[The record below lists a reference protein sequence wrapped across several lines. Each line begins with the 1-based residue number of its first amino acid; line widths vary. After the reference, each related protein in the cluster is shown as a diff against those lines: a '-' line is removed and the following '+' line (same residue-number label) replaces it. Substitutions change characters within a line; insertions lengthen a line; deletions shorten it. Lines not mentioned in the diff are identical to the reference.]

1 MKLNPFGKH
10 LHNQII
16 VPLVVASVVVGV
28 VATLVAWALLDQ
40 VIRGWIDETATATSA
55 SVVARFDD
63 KSAEMQQAIKLV
75 AENPRFV
82 DAVQS
87 NDLMAISAQLVGISQ
102 ALDAPNSGY
111 ERTETSNLMLLDDTG
126 KVVASTGG
134 LGIGPGGAP
143 LGSGDRNW
151 ISLAMSHPLMIE
163 LRGMDTLTTLEPVKG
178 PGQHVY
184 ALAYSLIVDDAFVA
198 GFGND
203 AQAGLALYDNDL
215 VPIGVDIPA
224 DLGGA
229 PMAAELKSPRGAVL
243 EALTAARREPTR
255 AATRKLVFSGTEYR
269 VVAKQILF
277 ENDPTRSTAYLVTLL
292 GTGVAEQTRVTTRNL
307 IMLWSVVAV
316 AALLGL
322 NWWVA
327 RRVSDP
333 LTALSTSVAM
343 VAEGDYSTKVTFAGS
358 NEVSDLSENF
368 NRMTD
373 SLRDRSESLT
383 KKVLELATLYE
394 MSRALGST
402 LDLEV
407 LLDSVL
413 DSAMRIFNAEI
424 GYVTLRDRESGELH
438 VSAWRGAGGSRGDDA
453 AVRASMSE
461 WVIREGRPLIFNPP
475 REGEENRVDSLSGAL
490 AALCVPLISSEGTLG
505 AITVGSRDAAQRFTS
520 DDVRLLATIANHV
533 TIAIGNIDLFSSLQ
547 EAYLATV
554 RALATAVDAK
564 DPYTRGHS
572 DRVAQFALVIVES
585 MDLSAEQRIALEM
598 AAYLHDIG
606 KIGISEDILLKPGKL
621 TDEEMAQMRHHP
633 LIGANILRP
642 VAFPW
647 PIAPIVRHH
656 HEHYD
661 GGGYPAGLKGEEI
674 PLLARVLTVADAFE
688 AMVADRPYRR
698 GRSQQDAILELRRC
712 SDSHFDPRVVDAFI
726 RVLEHEAIDDQPAHG
741 GEDDE
746 TGVEEKYA
754 VFVAVADGM
763 VSSFRRLG
771 GPRLAANLERDL
783 NLEFANRALP
793 FTISAGHLV
802 VGSNG
807 AFSLDEQDADMRR
820 AMTVITVAMERTS
833 GSSLVEHFYTE
844 ALDSLPERM
853 CTLARQMCLLDS
865 VS

>member
-1 MKLNPFGKH
+1 MTINPFGKH

-16 VPLVVASVVVGV
+16 VPLVVASMVVGV

-55 SVVARFDD
+55 SVAARFEDR
-63 KSAEMQQAIKLV
+63 SAEMQQAIKLV

-82 DAVQS
+82 QTVQ
-87 NDLMAISAQLVGISQ
+87 NGDIQEISAQLVGINQ
-102 ALDAPNSGY
+102 ALDEPGSGY
-111 ERTETSNLMLLDDTG
+111 EVVETGNLMLLDDTG
-126 KVVASTGG
+126 RVVASTGG

-151 ISLAMSHPLMIE
+151 IDLAMSHPLMVE
-163 LRGMDTLTTLEPVKG
+163 LNGRDTLTTLEPVKG
-178 PGQHVY
+178 PGGTIY
-184 ALAYSLIVDDAFVA
+184 ALAYSQIVDDLFVA
-198 GFGND
+198 DIGTG
-203 AQAGLALYDNDL
+203 AGAGLALYNDEL
-215 VPIGVDIPA
+215 TPIGVDVPGEV
-224 DLGGA
+224 GGTELA
-229 PMAAELKSPRGAVL
+229 AALKEPQGAVAEVLRAVAAEPETMS
-243 EALTAARREPTR
+243 
-255 AATRKLVFSGTEYR
+255 TRKFIHDGKEYR
-269 VVAKQILF
+269 VVAKQILI
-277 ENDPTRSTAYLVTLL
+277 ENDPTGSSSYLVTVL
-292 GTGVAEQTRVTTRNL
+292 GTGVAEQTRATTRNL
-307 IMLWSVVAV
+307 IMLWSVIAV

-333 LTALSTSVAM
+333 LTALSRSVGR
-343 VAEGDYSTKVTFAGS
+343 VAEGDFSTKVTFEGS
-358 NEVSDLSENF
+358 NEVSELSDNF

-402 LDLEV
+402 LDLDV

-413 DSAMRIFNAEI
+413 DSAMRIFNVEI
-424 GYVTLRDRESGELH
+424 GYVTLRDRETGELH
-438 VSAWRGAGGSRGDDA
+438 VRAWRGSAVSRTDEA

-475 REGEENRVDSLSGAL
+475 RDGEENRIDTLSGAL
-490 AALCVPLISSEGTLG
+490 AALCVPLVSNEGTLG
-505 AITVGSRDAAQRFTS
+505 AITVGSRDVRQRFTS

-533 TIAIGNIDLFSSLQ
+533 TIAIGNIELFSSLQ

-572 DRVAQFALVIVES
+572 DRVAQFALVIADS
-585 MDLSAEQRIALEM
+585 MELSAEQRIALEM

-674 PLLARVLTVADAFE
+674 PMLARVLTVADAFE

-698 GRSQQDAILELRRC
+698 GRSQHDAILELRRC
-712 SDSHFDPRVVDAFI
+712 SGSHFDPRVVDAFI
-726 RVLEHEAIDDQPAHG
+726 RVLEHEAIDAAP
-741 GEDDE
+741 EDDVAYDE
-746 TGVEEKYA
+746 TDVDEKCA

-763 VSSFRRLG
+763 IASFRRLG

-783 NLEFANRALP
+783 NKEFAERGLCLSA
-793 FTISAGHLV
+793 SAGHLSISRDGDLTSIDDV
-802 VGSNG
+802 EDFR
-807 AFSLDEQDADMRR
+807 AAMR
-820 AMTVITVAMERTS
+820 VLSSAMERTS
-833 GSSLVEHFYTE
+833 GGSLVEHFYNESVE
-844 ALDSLPERM
+844 ALPERM
-853 CTLARQMCLLDS
+853 RGLAAQMSLLGT
-865 VS
+865 V

>member
-1 MKLNPFGKH
+1 MTINPFGKH

-16 VPLVVASVVVGV
+16 VPLVVASLVVGV
-28 VATLVAWALLDQ
+28 VATLVAWVLLDQ
-40 VIRGWIDETATATSA
+40 IIRGWIDETATATSA
-55 SVVARFDD
+55 NVAARFDD
-63 KSAEMQQAIKLV
+63 KSAQMQQAIKLV

-82 DAVQS
+82 LAVQS
-87 NDLMAISAQLVGISQ
+87 EDRQAISAQLVGLAQ
-102 ALDAPNSGY
+102 ALDAPTPGY
-111 ERTETSNLMLLDDTG
+111 DPVETANLMLLDEEG
-126 KVVASTGG
+126 RVIASSGG
-134 LGIGPGGAP
+134 LAAVQGSMP
-143 LGSGDRNW
+143 LGAQDHNW

-163 LRGMDTLTTLEPVKG
+163 LYGKDTLTALEPVKG
-178 PGQHVY
+178 PQDLTY
-184 ALAYSLIVDDAFVA
+184 ALVYSQIVDDSFVA
-198 GFGND
+198 EFGSG
-203 AQAGLALYDNDL
+203 ASAGLALYDDEL
-215 VPIGVDIPA
+215 VPIGVDIPEE
-224 DLGGA
+224 LGGA
-229 PMAAELKSPRGAVL
+229 PMAAALASPSGVVL
-243 EALTAARREPTR
+243 EALTAASTNPD
-255 AATRKLVFSGTEYR
+255 AKATRKLLLGGVEYR
-269 VVAKQILF
+269 VVANQILF
-277 ENDPTRSTAYLVTLL
+277 ENDPTRSASYLVTVL

-307 IMLWSVVAV
+307 IMLWSVIAV

-333 LTALSTSVAM
+333 LASLSQSVAL
-343 VAEGDYSTKVTFAGS
+343 VAEGDFSTKVTFEGT
-358 NEVSDLSENF
+358 NEVSQLSENF

-413 DSAMRIFNAEI
+413 DSAMRIFDVEI
-424 GYVTLRDRESGELH
+424 GYVTLLDRESGELH
-438 VSAWRGAGGSRGDDA
+438 VSAWRGAGVSRTDDA

-475 REGEENRVDSLSGAL
+475 REGEESRVDTLSGAL
-490 AALCVPLISSEGTLG
+490 AALCVPLVSSEGTLG
-505 AITVGSRDAAQRFTS
+505 AITVGSRDSSQRFTS

-533 TIAIGNIDLFSSLQ
+533 TIAIGNIELFSSLQ

-572 DRVAQFALVIVES
+572 DRVAQFALVIADS
-585 MDLSAEQRIALEM
+585 MEVSSEQRIALEM

-606 KIGISEDILLKPGKL
+606 KIGIAEDILLKPGKL

-674 PLLARVLTVADAFE
+674 PMLARVLTVADAFE
-688 AMVADRPYRR
+688 AMIADRPYRQ
-698 GRSQQDAILELRRC
+698 GRSKQDAVLELRRC
-712 SDSHFDPRVVDAFI
+712 SGSHFDPRVVDAFI
-726 RVLEHEAIDDQPAHG
+726 RVLEREAID
-741 GEDDE
+741 EDLSIEPEQDD
-746 TGVEEKYA
+746 TGIDEKYA

-763 VSSFRRLG
+763 ISGFRRLG
-771 GPRLAANLERDL
+771 GPRLAANLEKDL
-783 NLEFANRALP
+783 NLTFANQDLP
-793 FTISAGHLV
+793 FSIAAGHLSV
-802 VGSNG
+802 VNG
-807 AFSLDEQDADMRR
+807 KDRSDPGELENLR
-820 AMTVITVAMERTS
+820 MTMDVIAAAMERTS
-833 GSSLVEHFYTE
+833 GASLVEHFYTE
-844 ALDSLPERM
+844 SIEALPERM
-853 CTLARQMCLLDS
+853 GVLARQMSLLGGS
-865 VS
+865 